1 MLCFIYKTLPNIDL
15 TPPPPPPPPRSSA
28 GVNIPW
34 GIGLYIVNIKRR
46 KYLQIFADKCFECQ
60 LLGFPIKNFMSAVL
74 KKLLTTLSQYFDSKI
89 KTLQAFRFVIRL
101 VADNISS
108 NIFKMN

>member
-1 MLCFIYKTLPNIDL
+1 
-15 TPPPPPPPPRSSA
+15 
-28 GVNIPW
+28 
-34 GIGLYIVNIKRR
+34 
-46 KYLQIFADKCFECQ
+46 
-60 LLGFPIKNFMSAVL
+60 MSAVL

-108 NIFKMN
+108 NIFKMNQNLAGFENYD